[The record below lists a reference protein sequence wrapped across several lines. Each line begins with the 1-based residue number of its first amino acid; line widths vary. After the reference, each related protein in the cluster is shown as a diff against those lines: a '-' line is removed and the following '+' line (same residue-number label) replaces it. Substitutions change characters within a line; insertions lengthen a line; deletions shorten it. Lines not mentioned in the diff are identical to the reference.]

1 MSDSIDTRQEL
12 GRTSE
17 ATDTSKTD
25 LCAAFRAHM
34 TKEVMDNVT
43 AYASSRAALVE
54 NATGMHDPQRVEDL
68 IQGAIVDTLAGVVT
82 WDPKRI
88 PLAVHMRQVIRSRTS
103 HELERAEDR
112 RFVALGHLSEA
123 ELSEG
128 MEAIAGTEEAA
139 SEQGLAATLA
149 EFRARLRALAE
160 GDEAVLTLIDCYCE
174 GKTERRDVCRTNRMT
189 SSTYHNAR
197 RRLLRLVEK
206 LPHNLI
212 LAVKAAWV

>member
-12 GRTSE
+12 ARTAEDIQKSQKE
-17 ATDTSKTD
+17 
-25 LCAAFRAHM
+25 LCAAFKAQM

-54 NATGMHDPQRVEDL
+54 NATGMHDPGRVEDL
-68 IQGAIVDTLAGVVT
+68 IQGAIVDTLDCVVT

-112 RFVALGHLSEA
+112 RYVALGQVSED
-123 ELSEG
+123 ELSNG
-128 MEAIAGTEEAA
+128 METIAEMEIAANEADMT
-139 SEQGLAATLA
+139 ATLA
-149 EFRARLRALAE
+149 DFVARLRVLAE
-160 GDEAVLTLIDCYCE
+160 GDDAVLALIDCYCE
-174 GKTERRDVCRTNRMT
+174 GVTERRDVCRAARMT
-189 SSTYHNAR
+189 SSTYHNGR